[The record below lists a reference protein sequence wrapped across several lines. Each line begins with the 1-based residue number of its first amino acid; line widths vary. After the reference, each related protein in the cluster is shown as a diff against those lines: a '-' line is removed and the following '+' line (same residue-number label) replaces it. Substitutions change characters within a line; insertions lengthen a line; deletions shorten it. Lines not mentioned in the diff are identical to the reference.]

1 MSFSWAID
9 TLRRVSADLSSHQD
23 GRHIAPDLL
32 ESCILS
38 LELVYRELLIQQSLN
53 ALDGNGDQARQLVR
67 QALLTLQDIEHLQ
80 LTQSV
85 AFSPAIRLTG
95 SVGRPRFE
103 IPREQL
109 VWLIESKFTVPQIAE
124 IIGVS
129 VRTIH
134 RRMSEYG
141 LSIHTTY
148 AELTDNELDSV
159 ISEIHREFPMCGNKQ
174 MSGHLFS
181 RGLRVQQHRIRESMR
196 RVDPEGTMARRLNVI
211 HRRCYSVPAP
221 RSLYHIDGNH
231 KLIR

>member
-1 MSFSWAID
+1 MSFSWVID

-32 ESCILS
+32 KSCILS
-38 LELVYRELLIQQSLN
+38 LELALN
-53 ALDGNGDQARQLVR
+53 ALDGNGDQACQLVR

-80 LTQSV
+80 LAQSV
-85 AFSPAIRLTG
+85 ASSPDIRLTG
-95 SVGRPRFE
+95 SVGRPRLE

-109 VWLIESKFTVPQIAE
+109 VWLIYSKFTIPQMAE

-134 RRMSEYG
+134 RQMSKYG

-148 AELTDNELDSV
+148 AGLTDNELDSV

-174 MSGHLFS
+174 MGGHLFS
-181 RGLRVQQHRIRESMR
+181 RGLRVQQHRIRESM